1 MGITEFRPLQVLF
14 LRLLLLLVCG
24 TTHHRTRSKFNHW
37 TRWTNEWMKAGQPP
51 TRHSQATYVSTI
63 INQHTLPPALR
74 KLNAIWFPLHTAI
87 TPTPTTNTRPQ
98 TKVTTNFPRINI
110 QRQQLRNTTNSP
122 LGRKS
127 FQHPSVSCTGC
138 CWCCGGIR
146 WFGNWSYWSSALLVT
161 RHFISHRRAVWPFK
175 RRSVSISGRL
185 FSRNSIQ
192 NALAV
197 GGCSGGVTDGG

>member
-1 MGITEFRPLQVLF
+1 MNEGRP
-14 LRLLLLLVCG
+14 
-24 TTHHRTRSKFNHW
+24 
-37 TRWTNEWMKAGQPP
+37 
-51 TRHSQATYVSTI
+51 ATYQTFPSHLCIHNYKATYSAASFAETESHLISPPYSHSPHPHHQHKTTDQKSPLTSQESTFSGSSC
-63 INQHTLPPALR
+63 A
-74 KLNAIWFPLHTAI
+74 
-87 TPTPTTNTRPQ
+87 
-98 TKVTTNFPRINI
+98 I
-110 QRQQLRNTTNSP
+110 QRIHHSAERAFNTP
-122 LGRKS
+122 RCL
-127 FQHPSVSCTGC
+127 VLAA